1 MKTITIIAE
10 DKVGLLADVS
20 YILGKAKV
28 NIESINGDVVSD
40 KSIIMLSLSDAAKG
54 KEVLEASG
62 YKVTEVNS
70 IVLKLNDEPGELG
83 KVTNMLS
90 GEGISINN
98 VNMLSKD
105 GKQTVLSLNVDKPKR
120 ASTILQ
126 SYLLAQ
132 ESGF

>member
-1 MKTITIIAE
+1 MKTITIVAD

-28 NIESINGDVVSD
+28 NIESISGDVVSD
-40 KSIIMLSLSDAAKG
+40 KSIIMLSLSDAPKG

-62 YKVTEVNS
+62 YKVAEVNS
-70 IVLKLNDEPGELG
+70 IVLKLKDEPGELG
-83 KVTNMLS
+83 RVTNKLS
-90 GEGISINN
+90 GEGVSIKN

-105 GKQTVLSLNVDKPKR
+105 GKQTVLSVCVDKPKR
-120 ASTILQ
+120 ASTLLQ
-126 SYLLAQ
+126 EYLLAQ